1 MTDDWKTL
9 RVPLGAW
16 ETAKE
21 QKESAER
28 TWGEQIVRPD
38 GDNTSTDTAEV
49 VEELK
54 QEVEHLAN
62 SGAVFDEEAERIIG
76 RIEDLEARLPAKVA
90 EELRQ

>member
-1 MTDDWKTL
+1 MADNWKTL
-9 RVPLGAW
+9 RVPKAAW

-21 QKESAER
+21 QKVAAGR

-38 GDNTSTDTAEV
+38 GDNASTDTAEV

-76 RIEDLEARLPAKVA
+76 RIEDLESQLPKKIA